1 MLCAPLNLDGAFPMV
16 VAKHSDAKM
25 NPEQLAIN
33 HLPLVNHCLK
43 RARSRFPDLPNDTTL
58 QGIAREALWKAAL
71 RYEPNHGAS
80 FKTYAYYRVMGSLL
94 DARRRQYRSRDTLAA
109 AQARKL
115 SDDALLHVKAN
126 ANMAPPPDDHAD
138 KRRKVRGILDAADRV
153 LGTFTLD
160 VVKRH
165 VLEGQSLR
173 ALAQS
178 LNVSYRSVLRRYK
191 QGLARLRAE
200 WGSKAPTG

>member
-1 MLCAPLNLDGAFPMV
+1 MATSTGKQENYDPKALTEA
-16 VAKHSDAKM
+16 
-25 NPEQLAIN
+25 
-33 HLPLVNHCLK
+33 HLPLVRHCMK
-43 RARSRFPDLPNDTTL
+43 RARYRYPDMPADTTL
-58 QGIAREALWKAAL
+58 QGVAREALWRAAL
-71 RYEPNHGAS
+71 RSDPSHGAS

-115 SDDALLHVKAN
+115 SDDALLYVKAN
-126 ANMAPPPDDHAD
+126 ANMAPPPDEHAD
-138 KRRKVRGILDAADRV
+138 KRRKVRTLLDAADRV

-165 VLEGQSLR
+165 VLEGESLR

-178 LNVSYRSVLRRYK
+178 LNVSYRAVLRRYK
-191 QGLARLRAE
+191 QGLARIRAE
-200 WGSKAPTG
+200 WGPKASAG